1 MHTHNNFTWRVIGE
15 SPQELTVCY
24 VSQLVAQPKD
34 FKGPFQRK
42 GGGIHTR
49 VGFSR
54 SVRRAL
60 LFLLLVVL
68 ICSLVAAPLCVQ
80 EVGAMCFSYHG

>member
-42 GGGIHTR
+42 
-49 VGFSR
+49 
-54 SVRRAL
+54 RRRDSHKGR
-60 LFLLLVVL
+60 F
-68 ICSLVAAPLCVQ
+68 
-80 EVGAMCFSYHG
+80 